1 MATFPLV
8 CMLKDPL
15 QVSLVPYEMDLT
27 ADDTLHIEVWRANH
41 GISRQR
47 ELNTVYQ
54 HSIGL
59 AAFLEFI
66 FASP

>member
-1 MATFPLV
+1 MGKFKGLVATFPLV

-47 ELNTVYQ
+47 ELKYCLST
-54 HSIGL
+54 
-59 AAFLEFI
+59 
-66 FASP
+66 